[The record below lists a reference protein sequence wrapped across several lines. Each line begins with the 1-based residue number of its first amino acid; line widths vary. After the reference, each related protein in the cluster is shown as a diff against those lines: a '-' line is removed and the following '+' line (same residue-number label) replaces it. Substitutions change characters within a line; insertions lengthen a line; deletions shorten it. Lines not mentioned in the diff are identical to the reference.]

1 MEFERYLRNQNAISP
16 QEQALLAQKRVVIIG
31 CGGLGG
37 YLLEQLGRLGVGF
50 IRVVDPDLF
59 EESNLNRQLLSS
71 NLNLGKPKVLAAK
84 HRMLAVNPLV
94 EVDAIQEGMTAANA
108 TDLLAGC
115 DLVLDALDNIPD
127 RFILQQA
134 AKTAQIPLVHG
145 AVAGWQGQVCLV
157 LPGQDL
163 LNLIY
168 GDSEE
173 YSGEEQ
179 ETGTLAFTVGLIA
192 SLMTAI
198 SLQTLL
204 NKEIPERKL
213 LLLDAKNLEFTKLSL
228 PISSSKQQ
236 WAGRD

>member
-1 MEFERYLRNQNAISP
+1 MELERYLRNQNAISP
-16 QEQALLAQKRVVIIG
+16 QEQALLSQKRIVIIG

-50 IRVVDPDLF
+50 IRVVDSDLF

-84 HRMLAVNPLV
+84 HRMLAINPLV
-94 EVDAIQEGMTAANA
+94 EVDTIQERMTADNVV
-108 TDLLAGC
+108 DLLAGC

-134 AKTAQIPLVHG
+134 AKSAQIPFVHG

-168 GDSEE
+168 GDSQE
-173 YSGEEQ
+173 YSGDEQ
-179 ETGTLAFTVGLIA
+179 ETGTLAFTVGLTA
-192 SLMTAI
+192 SLMAAI

-213 LLLDAKNLEFTKLSL
+213 LLLDAQKLEFTKLSL
-228 PISSSKQQ
+228 PISSSTQ
-236 WAGRD
+236 WVGRD

>member
-1 MEFERYLRNQNAISP
+1 MELERYLRNQNAISP

-71 NLNLGKPKVLAAK
+71 NLNLGKPKALAAK

-94 EVDAIQEGMTAANA
+94 EVDAIQERLTADNA

-145 AVAGWQGQVCLV
+145 ALAGWQGQVCLV

-163 LNLIY
+163 LSLIY
-168 GDSEE
+168 GESKEF
-173 YSGEEQ
+173 SGEER
-179 ETGTLAFTVGLIA
+179 ETGTLAFTVGLTA
-192 SLMTAI
+192 SLMAAI
-198 SLQTLL
+198 CLQTLL

-213 LLLDAKNLEFTKLSL
+213 LLLDARKLEFTQFSL
-228 PISSSKQQ
+228 PILPPTQ
-236 WAGRD
+236 WVGRD

>member
-1 MEFERYLRNQNAISP
+1 MLS
-16 QEQALLAQKRVVIIG
+16 QKRIVIIG

-50 IRVVDPDLF
+50 IRVVDSDLF

-84 HRMLAVNPLV
+84 HRMLAINPLV
-94 EVDAIQEGMTAANA
+94 EVDTIQERMTADNVV
-108 TDLLAGC
+108 DLLAGC

-134 AKTAQIPLVHG
+134 AKSAQIPFVHG

-168 GDSEE
+168 GDSQE
-173 YSGEEQ
+173 YSGDEQ
-179 ETGTLAFTVGLIA
+179 ETGTLAFTVGLTA
-192 SLMTAI
+192 SLMAAI

-213 LLLDAKNLEFTKLSL
+213 LLLDAQKLEFTKLSL
-228 PISSSKQQ
+228 PISSSTQ
-236 WAGRD
+236 WVGRD

>member
-1 MEFERYLRNQNAISP
+1 M
-16 QEQALLAQKRVVIIG
+16 
-31 CGGLGG
+31 
-37 YLLEQLGRLGVGF
+37 LEQLGRLGVGF
-50 IRVVDPDLF
+50 IRVVDSDLF

-84 HRMLAVNPLV
+84 HRMLAINPLV
-94 EVDAIQEGMTAANA
+94 EVDTIQERMTADNVV
-108 TDLLAGC
+108 DLLAGC

-134 AKTAQIPLVHG
+134 AKSAQIPFVHG
-145 AVAGWQGQVCLV
+145 AVAGWQGGQVCLV

-168 GDSEE
+168 GDSQE
-173 YSGEEQ
+173 YSGDEQ
-179 ETGTLAFTVGLIA
+179 ETGTLAFTVGLTA
-192 SLMTAI
+192 SLMAAI

-213 LLLDAKNLEFTKLSL
+213 LLLDAQKLEFTKLSL
-228 PISSSKQQ
+228 PSHHPHN
-236 WAGRD
+236 G

>member
-1 MEFERYLRNQNAISP
+1 MELERYLRNQNAISP

-59 EESNLNRQLLSS
+59 EENNLNRQLLSS
-71 NLNLGKPKVLAAK
+71 TLNLGKPKVLAAK
-84 HRMLAVNPLV
+84 HRMLAVNPQV
-94 EVDAIQEGMTAANA
+94 EVDAIQERMTAANA
-108 TDLLAGC
+108 TDLLVGC

-134 AKTAQIPLVHG
+134 AKTAQISLVHG
-145 AVAGWQGQVCLV
+145 AVAGWQGQVCLI

-168 GDSEE
+168 GDSQE
-173 YSGEEQ
+173 YSGEER
-179 ETGTLAFTVGLIA
+179 ETGTLAFTVGLTA
-192 SLMTAI
+192 SLMAAI

-213 LLLDAKNLEFTKLSL
+213 LLLDAQNLEFTKFSL
-228 PISSSKQQ
+228 PVSSSTQ
-236 WAGRD
+236 

>member
-1 MEFERYLRNQNAISP
+1 MEFERYLRNHNAISP

-50 IRVVDPDLF
+50 VRVVDPDLF
-59 EESNLNRQLLSS
+59 EVSNLNRQLLSS

-84 HRMLAVNPLV
+84 HRMLAVNPQV
-94 EVDAIQEGMTAANA
+94 EVDAIQESMTADNA
-108 TDLLAGC
+108 ADLLAGC

-168 GDSEE
+168 GKSQE
-173 YSGEEQ
+173 YSGEER
-179 ETGTLAFTVGLIA
+179 ETGTLAFTVGLTA
-192 SLMTAI
+192 SLMAAI
-198 SLQTLL
+198 SLQILL
-204 NKEIPERKL
+204 DKPLPERNL
-213 LLLDAKNLEFTKLSL
+213 LLLDAQKLEFTKFSL
-228 PISSSKQQ
+228 PVSSSTQ
-236 WAGRD
+236 WVGRD

>member
-1 MEFERYLRNQNAISP
+1 MLS
-16 QEQALLAQKRVVIIG
+16 QKRIVIIG

-50 IRVVDPDLF
+50 IRVVDSDLF

-84 HRMLAVNPLV
+84 HRMLAINPLV
-94 EVDAIQEGMTAANA
+94 EVDTIQERMTADNVV
-108 TDLLAGC
+108 DLLAGC

-134 AKTAQIPLVHG
+134 AKSAQIPFVHG

-168 GDSEE
+168 GDSQE
-173 YSGEEQ
+173 YSGDEQ
-179 ETGTLAFTVGLIA
+179 ETGTLAFTVGLTA
-192 SLMTAI
+192 SLMAAI

-213 LLLDAKNLEFTKLSL
+213 LLLDAQKLEFTKLSL
-228 PISSSKQQ
+228 PISSSTH
-236 WAGRD
+236 WVGRD

>member
-1 MEFERYLRNQNAISP
+1 MELERYLRNHNAISP
-16 QEQALLAQKRVVIIG
+16 QEQALLVQKRVVIIG

-50 IRVVDPDLF
+50 IRVVDPDNF

-71 NLNLGKPKVLAAK
+71 TLNLGKPKVLAAK

-94 EVDAIQEGMTAANA
+94 EVDAIQVRMTAENA
-108 TDLLAGC
+108 SDLLAGC

-134 AKTAQIPLVHG
+134 SKTAQIPLVHG

-163 LNLIY
+163 LTLIY
-168 GDSEE
+168 GDSQE
-173 YSGEEQ
+173 YNGEEQ
-179 ETGTLAFTVGLIA
+179 ETGTLAFTVGLTA
-192 SLMTAI
+192 SLMAAI
-198 SLQTLL
+198 GLQILL
-204 NKEIPERKL
+204 DKPLPERNL
-213 LLLDAKNLEFTKLSL
+213 LLLDAQKLEFTKFSL
-228 PISSSKQQ
+228 PVSSSAQ
-236 WAGRD
+236 WVGRD

>member
-1 MEFERYLRNQNAISP
+1 MELERYLRNQNAISP
-16 QEQALLAQKRVVIIG
+16 QEQALLAQKRIVIIG

-71 NLNLGKPKVLAAK
+71 TPNLGKPKVLAAK

-94 EVDAIQEGMTAANA
+94 EVDAIQVRMTAENA
-108 TDLLAGC
+108 SDLLAGC

-134 AKTAQIPLVHG
+134 AKTAQIPLAHG
-145 AVAGWQGQVCLV
+145 AVAGWQGQVCPI

-168 GDSEE
+168 GDCQE
-173 YSGEEQ
+173 YSGEEH
-179 ETGTLAFTVGLIA
+179 ETGTLAFTVGLTA
-192 SLMTAI
+192 SLMAAI

-204 NKEIPERKL
+204 NKGIPERKL
-213 LLLDAKNLEFTKLSL
+213 LLLDAQKLEFTKFSL
-228 PISSSKQQ
+228 PVSSSTQ
-236 WAGRD
+236 WVGRD

>member
-1 MEFERYLRNQNAISP
+1 MELERYLRNQNAISP

-71 NLNLGKPKVLAAK
+71 TLNLGKPKVLAAK

-94 EVDAIQEGMTAANA
+94 EVDAIQVRMTAENA
-108 TDLLAGC
+108 SDLLAGC

-134 AKTAQIPLVHG
+134 AKTAQIPLAHG

-168 GDSEE
+168 GDGQE
-173 YSGEEQ
+173 YNGEEQ
-179 ETGTLAFTVGLIA
+179 ETGTLAFTVGLTA
-192 SLMTAI
+192 SLMAAI
-198 SLQTLL
+198 SLQILL
-204 NKEIPERKL
+204 NKGIPERKL
-213 LLLDAKNLEFTKLSL
+213 LLLDAQKLEFTKFSL
-228 PISSSKQQ
+228 PVSSSTQ
-236 WAGRD
+236 